1 MLLDYCTILDAD
13 ELEQYFAEIGAPY
26 SELSDRSRK
35 HGVNL
40 PSSDR
45 NKTLAEYL
53 QETGYLTSWEEKDEK
68 YFDSAV
74 DCEKTKKVLKLRVRK
89 VR

>member
-1 MLLDYCTILDAD
+1 MILGAD
-13 ELEQYFAEIGAPY
+13 ELEQYFAEIEAPY

-53 QETGYLTSWEEKDEK
+53 QEIGYLTSWEEKNEN
-68 YFDSAV
+68 YFDSDA

>member
-1 MLLDYCTILDAD
+1 M
-13 ELEQYFAEIGAPY
+13 
-26 SELSDRSRK
+26 
-35 HGVNL
+35 